1 MYSGVDDAEL
11 HCRPSVLRHRE
22 YIALGRRTATGD
34 QPNFLGQKGQWLL
47 ARRVRKP
54 FGRELFAQGF
64 DAGKKLTDANVA
76 DIRGPQTKGSAAGI
90 KRRLAIDHHAV
101 AVLKR
106 RGKVAHQI
114 CGTRQLNRF
123 LLLDIAQRQIRQ
135 LPSRLDI
142 NLGQLTLDPQESKLL
157 NPPFDLVVYLTN
169 RPRCFWGIYGLR
181 HV

>member
-1 MYSGVDDAEL
+1 
-11 HCRPSVLRHRE
+11 
-22 YIALGRRTATGD
+22 TATGD

-64 DAGKKLTDANVA
+64 DAGKKLTDANMP

-106 RGKVAHQI
+106 RGKVTHRI
-114 CGTRQLNRF
+114 SRTRQLNSF
-123 LLLDIAQRQIRQ
+123 VLLDIAQRQIRQ

-142 NLGQLTLDPQESKLL
+142 NFGQLTLDPQESKLL
-157 NPPFDLVVYLTN
+157 KSPFELVDYLHN

-181 HV
+181 DV